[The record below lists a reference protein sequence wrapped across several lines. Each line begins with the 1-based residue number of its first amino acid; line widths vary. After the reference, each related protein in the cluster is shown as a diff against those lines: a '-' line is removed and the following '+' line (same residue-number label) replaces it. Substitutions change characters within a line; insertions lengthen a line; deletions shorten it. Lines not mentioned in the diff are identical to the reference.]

1 MKAIFTVYKGNMLNL
16 CLGQWFW
23 GQYYTPTGFQI
34 FSYPI
39 QLSAR
44 ELSCLCRP
52 HLTRLGVRDHRI
64 TELGSVAVRHIVFFA
79 NVYSLCARLTY
90 ACASV
95 FINITFMK
103 SLPPAS
109 SASLGRG
116 GAQGDP
122 ESHTQRNALKQLRGP
137 RLNFKTTP
145 PPNIWRW
152 AVFCFLFCVSMYE
165 RTLTFFLTILEVAQR
180 REEDRAHPLPS
191 PPSLPE
197 PAKQAGPTVPP
208 RVR

>member
-1 MKAIFTVYKGNMLNL
+1 MILRTVL
-16 CLGQWFW
+16 QHPQASRF
-23 GQYYTPTGFQI
+23 

-52 HLTRLGVRDHRI
+52 HLTRLGVRDHQI

-79 NVYSLCARLTY
+79 NVYSLCVRLTY

-95 FINITFMK
+95 FINITFTK

-116 GAQGDP
+116 GAEGDP
-122 ESHTQRNALKQLRGP
+122 ESHTEKCIKN
-137 RLNFKTTP
+137 N
-145 PPNIWRW
+145 
-152 AVFCFLFCVSMYE
+152 
-165 RTLTFFLTILEVAQR
+165 
-180 REEDRAHPLPS
+180 
-191 PPSLPE
+191 
-197 PAKQAGPTVPP
+197 
-208 RVR
+208 

>member
-1 MKAIFTVYKGNMLNL
+1 MFNL
-16 CLGQWFW
+16 SLGQWFW

-34 FSYPI
+34 FSYAI

-52 HLTRLGVRDHRI
+52 HLTRLGVRDYRI

-79 NVYSLCARLTY
+79 NVYSLCVRLTY

-95 FINITFMK
+95 FINITFTK

-109 SASLGRG
+109 SLGRG
-116 GAQGDP
+116 GAEGDP

-137 RLNFKTTP
+137 RLNFNPPIFGGAVLLFVLCLKVWKTV
-145 PPNIWRW
+145 NI
-152 AVFCFLFCVSMYE
+152 FS
-165 RTLTFFLTILEVAQR
+165 
-180 REEDRAHPLPS
+180 
-191 PPSLPE
+191 
-197 PAKQAGPTVPP
+197 
-208 RVR
+208 